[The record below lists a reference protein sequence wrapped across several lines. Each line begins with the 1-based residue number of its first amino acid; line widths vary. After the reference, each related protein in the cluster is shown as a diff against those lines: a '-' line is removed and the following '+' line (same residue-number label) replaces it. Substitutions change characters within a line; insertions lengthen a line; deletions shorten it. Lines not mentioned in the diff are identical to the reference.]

1 MLDKNFTKPMLY
13 TFLGAVLALLLYVA
27 VVLLALRWG
36 AGVTVA
42 GMGLLAGLV
51 SLIGAFLWAM
61 VGAFLAMIQKETG
74 IPLQTVPPGSSSTT
88 VTNLNSEQKIET
100 PAAPVPSATAP
111 VPVVAV
117 IEPKVVPA

>member
-88 VTNLNSEQKIET
+88 VTNLNSEQKIE
-100 PAAPVPSATAP
+100 
-111 VPVVAV
+111 
-117 IEPKVVPA
+117 